1 MTVDRRAR
9 ICSFLNHVINMG
21 KGSYKVSGGST
32 SERGK
37 EIISYTVASTF
48 GGKEN
53 FEVTLILLNRATNN
67 GFYEKHV
74 LRLDDD
80 SEDTL
85 DLRQNIANVSVDR
98 LGEAIDRFGV
108 VTGNNVAIKNA
119 PASTMLRIDKI
130 DLKLAIFTI
139 ANAFVDAMFD
149 DKFGEFT
156 KTNTAGNHD
165 IQITF
170 PSICVEQR
178 TRDGGV
184 EMGKTM
190 TIGGSRM
197 SRATGDPVKVTFD
210 VNHCNGP

>member
-1 MTVDRRAR
+1 MDV
-9 ICSFLNHVINMG
+9 
-21 KGSYKVSGGST
+21 
-32 SERGK
+32 
-37 EIISYTVASTF
+37 ISYTVASKF
-48 GGKEN
+48 GSKEN
-53 FEVTLILLNRATNN
+53 FEATLILLNRAKNN

-85 DLRQNIANVSVDR
+85 DLRQNIDNVSTDR

-108 VTGNNVAIKNA
+108 VSGNKVAIKQA

-130 DLKLAIFTI
+130 DLKLAIYTI
-139 ANAFVDAMFD
+139 ANAFIDAMFD
-149 DKFGEFT
+149 DKFGEYT
-156 KTNTAGNHD
+156 KTNSAGNHD

-178 TRDGGV
+178 TRDGAV

-190 TIGGSRM
+190 TIGGSRL